1 MPHFAAG
8 PSEPCSRRIERR
20 EYCRR
25 CTPDDGLSAWLLR
38 CGRLAVPLL
47 AWSAPR
53 VLRKVEK
60 AWPQVGSRLHHS
72 FGAWPALLNDVTVVE
87 VYEPPRRMVVR
98 AKGWPIGEARVTID
112 VKPRGRASVVRIQ
125 EEAVAGPGRLI
136 PDALLDLVLYWRNT
150 ETLQRLAY
158 LAEGMAGSL
167 EPTTAGREIRDG
179 DASS

>member
-1 MPHFAAG
+1 
-8 PSEPCSRRIERR
+8 
-20 EYCRR
+20 
-25 CTPDDGLSAWLLR
+25 
-38 CGRLAVPLL
+38 
-47 AWSAPR
+47 
-53 VLRKVEK
+53 
-60 AWPQVGSRLHHS
+60 
-72 FGAWPALLNDVTVVE
+72 VTVVE

-158 LAEGMAGSL
+158 LAEGMACSL